1 MPTAFEDRAVTPA
14 PADAGARRSFGR
26 LAAFAAGYTYA
37 LIVVGGVVRI
47 TGSGLGCGDEWPR
60 CHGSWIPP
68 MTVATL
74 IEYTHRLLAAGV
86 VFVVGAVLVR
96 ALRARARGGFSGP
109 GGLVR
114 PALLAAALLVLQV
127 VLGGVTVL
135 LNLSGPVT
143 MLHLGTAMALF
154 ASLLVAAVRGGA
166 LGGDTVAAGAAAD
179 PTAAAN
185 ARRVFGMALGG
196 AVLAFLVVLM
206 GALVAN
212 TQAPASGAPSA
223 AALACQGFPLCNGR
237 LLPGG
242 GGGGGGLVH
251 IQWTHRLLAYLLF
264 LHALGSAMVLRRRAS
279 RGPVRSAGFTA
290 VAFVV
295 AQVVVAGA
303 MIGLQLPPSLRVLHL
318 LVGAGVWGALVV
330 WTTLARGAMRA
341 VSPLAPAVGGPGAR
355 S

>member
-1 MPTAFEDRAVTPA
+1 MPTAFEDTTATLA
-14 PADAGARRSFGR
+14 PADARARRSFGR
-26 LAAFAAGYTYA
+26 LAAFAAAYTYA

-47 TGSGLGCGDEWPR
+47 SGSGLGCGDEWPR

-68 MTVATL
+68 MTVATV

-96 ALRARARGGFSGP
+96 ALQARARRGFTGP

-114 PALLAAALLVLQV
+114 PALLAAGLLVLQV

-135 LNLSGPVT
+135 MNLPGPVT

-154 ASLLVAAVRGGA
+154 ATLLVAAVRGGA
-166 LGGDTVAAGAAAD
+166 LGGSALAAEAATD
-179 PTAAAN
+179 PAVSGS

-196 AVLAFLVVLM
+196 AALAYLVVLM

-212 TQAPASGAPSA
+212 TQAPVSGAPSA
-223 AALACQGFPLCNGR
+223 AALACQGFPLCNGQV
-237 LLPGG
+237 LPT
-242 GGGGGGLVH
+242 GGGLVH

-264 LHALGSAMVLRRRAS
+264 FHARGAAMVHSRRVPAGALRT
-279 RGPVRSAGFTA
+279 AGFVA
-290 VAFVV
+290 VAFVA

-303 MIGLQLPPSLRVLHL
+303 MIGLRLPPSLRGLHL

-330 WTTLARGAMRA
+330 WTTLARRA
-341 VSPLAPAVGGPGAR
+341 ARPPAWAVEPGAR
-355 S
+355 G